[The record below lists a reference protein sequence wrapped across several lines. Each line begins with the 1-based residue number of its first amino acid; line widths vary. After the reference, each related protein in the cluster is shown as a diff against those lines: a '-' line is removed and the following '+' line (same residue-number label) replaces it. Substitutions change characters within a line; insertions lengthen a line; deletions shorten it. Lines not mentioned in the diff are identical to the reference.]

1 MSNFIVSIV
10 SINIQGGDFAYSDG
24 TGVTYGVCI
33 NTTINHDM
41 HQCHPYGALWSLNRY
56 FLIKHFKMINKE
68 ETLCRCTTFGCNDCF

>member
-24 TGVTYGVCI
+24 TEVTYGVRI

-41 HQCHPYGALWSLNRY
+41 HQCHPYGALW
-56 FLIKHFKMINKE
+56 
-68 ETLCRCTTFGCNDCF
+68 